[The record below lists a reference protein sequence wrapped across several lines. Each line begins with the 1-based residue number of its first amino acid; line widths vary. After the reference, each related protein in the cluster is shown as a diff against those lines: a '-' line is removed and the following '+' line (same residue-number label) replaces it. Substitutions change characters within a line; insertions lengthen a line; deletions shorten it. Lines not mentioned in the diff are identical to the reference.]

1 LQDIFGCYRSS
12 SLHWQ
17 GKEDKNLLFLM
28 DLDIH
33 VDWQGKEDKNLLL
46 VVDLDIHVVIFV
58 VDLSKG
64 KEPIS
69 PNNNKPPTC

>member
-1 LQDIFGCYRSS
+1 
-12 SLHWQ
+12 
-17 GKEDKNLLFLM
+17 M

-64 KEPIS
+64 KEPTS
-69 PNNNKPPTC
+69 PTITNP

>member
-1 LQDIFGCYRSS
+1 M
-12 SLHWQ
+12 HWQ